1 MTEDIDHLML
11 EHLKALRLEVA
22 DVKADTT
29 DIKSR
34 LRSIDA
40 SIIDL
45 RRNDLHGFEEV
56 ARQQISIDQIVERL
70 QRIEKRLEL
79 S

>member
-1 MTEDIDHLML
+1 MTENIDSLML
-11 EHLKALRLEVA
+11 EHLKALRLELA

-34 LRSIDA
+34 LRSIDS

-56 ARQQISIDQIVERL
+56 ARQQVSIGQIVERL

-79 S
+79 N

>member
-1 MTEDIDHLML
+1 MTENIDNLML
-11 EHLKALRLEVA
+11 EHLKALRLELA

-34 LRSIDA
+34 LRSID
-40 SIIDL
+40 SSMIDL

>member
-1 MTEDIDHLML
+1 MTENIDNLVL
-11 EHLKALRLEVA
+11 EHLRALRLELA

-34 LRSIDA
+34 LRSIDS

-45 RRNDLHGFEEV
+45 RRNDLHGFEEG
-56 ARQQISIDQIVERL
+56 ARQQISIDQIVEPL

>member
-1 MTEDIDHLML
+1 MTDSVDNLLL
-11 EHLKALRLEVA
+11 EHLKAIRLELA
-22 DVKADTT
+22 DVKSDTA

-34 LRSIDA
+34 LRSLD
-40 SIIDL
+40 SSMIDL
-45 RRNDLHGFEEV
+45 RRNDLHGHEEI
-56 ARQQISIDQIVERL
+56 ARQQVSIDQIVERL